1 MRHQGEAAHRQDR
14 HIAPADLIDAP
25 TIHEIFS
32 EIKRAGLYLSVSQDS
47 QTTENQR
54 RILME
59 VAERADWTV
68 VEVFEDAGFSGAKG
82 RDKRPAFDALV
93 KAVHRREIDLV
104 AAFAVDRLGRSLP
117 DLVSFLNDIQA
128 RGCDLY
134 LHQQAVDT
142 STPSGR
148 MLFQMLAVFSQ
159 FERAII
165 TSRINAGRARARA
178 RGVSFGRPNL
188 SLKVRQK
195 VQKALAD
202 GHSIRQVAKITGV
215 SSASVGRIRK
225 AMTTIKDRQESVP
238 A

>member
-1 MRHQGEAAHRQDR
+1 M
-14 HIAPADLIDAP
+14 
-25 TIHEIFS
+25 
-32 EIKRAGLYLSVSQDS
+32 KRTGIYLRVSTDQ

-59 VAERADWTV
+59 VAERSGWTV

-82 RDKRPAFDALV
+82 RDKRPAFDALL
-93 KAVHRREIDLV
+93 KAVHRREISMV
-104 AAFAVDRLGRSLP
+104 TAFAVDRLGRSLP
-117 DLVSFLNDIQA
+117 DLVSFLSDIQA
-128 RGCDLY
+128 SGCDLY

-142 STPSGR
+142 STASGR
-148 MLFQMLAVFSQ
+148 MLFQMLAVFAE
-159 FERAII
+159 FEKSII
-165 TSRINAGRARARA
+165 TSRINAGLARARA
-178 RGVSFGRPNL
+178 RGVTFGRPNL

-202 GHSIRQVAKITGV
+202 GHSIREVAKITGV

-225 AMTTIKDRQESVP
+225 AMTTVEDRQESVP